1 MRDVADRPE
10 PLARKAFVVALTSLL
25 RHPPPP
31 QRVTGMIG
39 RNAQAVVRVYELAI
53 RAAGTMRHPRP
64 VARPEDRLDRRHQP
78 TRGNDDIDAF
88 VPLVEDVHVRL
99 AVRDHKEGAFL
110 KLFAQAD
117 AQALR
122 RPERGV

>member
-10 PLARKAFVVALTSLL
+10 TLVRKAFVVALNFLI

-78 TRGNDDIDAF
+78 TRGNEDIDAF
-88 VPLVEDVHVRL
+88 VPIVEDVHVWRS
-99 AVRDHKEGAFL
+99 VPDHKGEPFP
-110 KLFAQAD
+110 KPFSQSD
-117 AQALR
+117 S
-122 RPERGV
+122 E